1 MRLSSFL
8 CCSSD
13 NVNHVYSDEPNSS
26 NHVPDTVRSR
36 SNLGF
41 TALFHMACLAI
52 LEVRSNNSRR
62 DNSAGIDLGDND
74 NDNIHPKRTNSEVQA
89 ATATVGEK

>member
-1 MRLSSFL
+1 
-8 CCSSD
+8 
-13 NVNHVYSDEPNSS
+13 
-26 NHVPDTVRSR
+26 
-36 SNLGF
+36 
-41 TALFHMACLAI
+41 MACLAI